1 MKTIDFLSPPI
12 TLFHLERRTHTSR
25 IGGILVIIMFCV
37 YIAYISYL
45 LFHLINHNKITSI
58 FHKKF
63 EFEAGYYS
71 FNSSSIFHFI
81 QIFSPNNGGY
91 FDKFDS
97 KYIRAYTTFIQTDI
111 TESNLE
117 LYDHWV
123 FDSCL
128 NNIDNKDLDPS
139 LFQNVDNFTNAVC
152 IKHYYSSAEKK
163 YYLLGQEGFI
173 WPHLE
178 HGIAHRNNIYLTTY
192 IQKCHN
198 NSKMNEIFGNCPPQE
213 EIDNYVK
220 KYSFIYLYFTDTQI
234 DPTNYKLPIQQYLQ
248 TITTIIGNEK
258 TYIESFIHFSPLK
271 LKTNEGSLFGDS
283 YENKSFCFD
292 YNRKGSAENDRNYFI
307 LTKYYHLMQNNV
319 QIYERR
325 YYNIFDLLSE
335 IGGVV
340 QSIFYLFFWVNYIYN
355 RYIIAY
361 DTNSLFFTVKYN
373 NDKRPNSKKINKSK
387 LKKSIKKFVSLQ
399 NINKTKIQFYKNNKL
414 DIVKKENNL
423 LLGSNFTPNY
433 IYPLSS
439 LQISN
444 VNPKKVSNP
453 KNRSYNED
461 NSSSLVLKENSSVII
476 KRSNN
481 SKENSLLHINKLDDK
496 VRRTYTG
503 FIKKEQI
510 EKFWMTKK
518 SLARIDHKQIEFEK
532 ILEKQKIK
540 SFKNITFFNFIKNI
554 LFDNKKGNNNFLI
567 KFRKHLLS
575 EEHLFKSH
583 VKIVLLEK
591 HLNYNEDDT
600 TDANE
605 CFHEL

>member
-213 EIDNYVK
+213 EIDNYFN
-220 KYSFIYLYFTDTQI
+220 KYSSIYFYFSDNQI
-234 DPTNYKLPIQQYLQ
+234 DPTNFENPKSKYLQ
-248 TITTIIGNEK
+248 VVNTKLGTTQSFMEN
-258 TYIESFIHFSPLK
+258 YISFSPL
-271 LKTNEGSLFGDS
+271 
-283 YENKSFCFD
+283 
-292 YNRKGSAENDRNYFI
+292 
-307 LTKYYHLMQNNV
+307 
-319 QIYERR
+319 
-325 YYNIFDLLSE
+325 
-335 IGGVV
+335 
-340 QSIFYLFFWVNYIYN
+340 
-355 RYIIAY
+355 
-361 DTNSLFFTVKYN
+361 
-373 NDKRPNSKKINKSK
+373 
-387 LKKSIKKFVSLQ
+387 
-399 NINKTKIQFYKNNKL
+399 
-414 DIVKKENNL
+414 
-423 LLGSNFTPNY
+423 
-433 IYPLSS
+433 
-439 LQISN
+439 
-444 VNPKKVSNP
+444 
-453 KNRSYNED
+453 
-461 NSSSLVLKENSSVII
+461 II
-476 KRSNN
+476 KTRIGSIYG
-481 SKENSLLHINKLDDK
+481 EN
-496 VRRTYTG
+496 
-503 FIKKEQI
+503 
-510 EKFWMTKK
+510 
-518 SLARIDHKQIEFEK
+518 
-532 ILEKQKIK
+532 
-540 SFKNITFFNFIKNI
+540 
-554 LFDNKKGNNNFLI
+554 
-567 KFRKHLLS
+567 
-575 EEHLFKSH
+575 
-583 VKIVLLEK
+583 
-591 HLNYNEDDT
+591 
-600 TDANE
+600 
-605 CFHEL
+605 

>member
-373 NDKRPNSKKINKSK
+373 NDKKQNSKKINKSK

-444 VNPKKVSNP
+444 ANPKKVSNP
-453 KNRSYNED
+453 KNRSYNEE

-481 SKENSLLHINKLDDK
+481 SKENSLLHINKLDNK
-496 VRRTYTG
+496 VMRTYTG

>member
-605 CFHEL
+605 CFNEL

>member
-1 MKTIDFLSPPI
+1 MKAIDFLSPPI
-12 TLFHLERRTHTSR
+12 TLFHLERRTHTSN
-25 IGGILVIIMFCV
+25 IGGILVIIMLCM
-37 YIAYISYL
+37 YIAYITYL
-45 LFHLINHNKITSI
+45 LFHLTNPSKITSI

-63 EFEAGYYS
+63 KFDAGYYS
-71 FNSSSIFHFI
+71 FNTSSIFHFI

-91 FDKFDS
+91 FDKFDL

-117 LYDHWV
+117 FYDHWV
-123 FDSCL
+123 FDYCQ

-152 IKHYYSSAEKK
+152 IKHYYNSAEKK
-163 YYLLGQEGFI
+163 YYFLGQEGFI

-178 HGIAHRNNIYLTTY
+178 HGMAHKNNIYLTTY

-198 NSKMNEIFGNCPPQE
+198 NSKINELFGNCPPQE

-248 TITTIIGNEK
+248 TVTTIIGNEK

-271 LKTNEGSLFGDS
+271 LKTNEGLLFGDS
-283 YENKSFCFD
+283 YENNSFCFD
-292 YNRKGSAENDRNYFI
+292 YNRRGYAENDKDYFI
-307 LTKYYHLMQNNV
+307 LSKYYHLMQNNV

-373 NDKRPNSKKINKSK
+373 IDKKKNSKNVNK
-387 LKKSIKKFVSLQ
+387 LKKSIKKFISLQ
-399 NINKTKIQFYKNNKL
+399 NINKAKIQLYKKNKI
-414 DIVKKENNL
+414 DIIKKENNNL
-423 LLGSNFTPNY
+423 FLGSNFTPNNA
-433 IYPLSS
+433 YPLSS
-439 LQISN
+439 QKISSI
-444 VNPKKVSNP
+444 NPKKIFNP

-461 NSSSLVLKENSSVII
+461 NSSSFVLKESGSVII

-481 SKENSLLHINKLDDK
+481 SKENILLPINKLDEK
-496 VRRTYTG
+496 IRKTYTG
-503 FIKKEQI
+503 FIKKEKI

-518 SLARIDHKQIEFEK
+518 SLARIDHKHIEFEK

-540 SFKNITFFNFIKNI
+540 SFKNITFFDFIKNL
-554 LFDNKKGNNNFLI
+554 LFESKTGNNDFLI

-583 VKIVLLEK
+583 VKTVLLEK
-591 HLNYNEDDT
+591 HLNYNENDPT
-600 TDANE
+600 NANE
-605 CFHEL
+605 CFNEL

>member
-373 NDKRPNSKKINKSK
+373 NDKKQNSKKINKSK

-444 VNPKKVSNP
+444 ANPKKVNNP
-453 KNRSYNED
+453 KNRSYNEE

-481 SKENSLLHINKLDDK
+481 SKENSLLHINKLDNK
-496 VRRTYTG
+496 VMRTYTG

>member
-1 MKTIDFLSPPI
+1 MKSIDFLSPPI
-12 TLFHLERRTHTSR
+12 TLFHLERRTHTSN
-25 IGGILVIIMFCV
+25 IGGILVILMFGM
-37 YIAYISYL
+37 YAAYISYL
-45 LFHLINHNKITSI
+45 LFHLINHSKITSI

-63 EFEAGYYS
+63 QIEAGYYS
-71 FNSSSIFHFI
+71 FNTSSIFHFI
-81 QIFSPNNGGY
+81 QIYSPNDGGY

-97 KYIRAYTTFIQTDI
+97 KYIRAYTTFIQADI

-123 FDSCL
+123 FDSCVD
-128 NNIDNKDLDPS
+128 NFDNKDLDPS
-139 LFQNVDNFTNAVC
+139 IFQYIDNFTNAVC
-152 IKHYYSSAEKK
+152 IKHYYNSIEKK
-163 YYLLGQEGFI
+163 YYFLGEKGFI
-173 WPHLE
+173 WPYLE
-178 HGIAHRNNIYLTTY
+178 HGIANRKNVYLTTY

-198 NSKMNEIFGNCPPQE
+198 DSKINDLFGNCPPQE
-213 EIDNYVK
+213 EIDEYVK
-220 KYSFIYLYFTDTQI
+220 KYNIIYLYFTDIQV

-258 TYIESFIHFSPLK
+258 TYIESFIHFSPIK

-283 YENKSFCFD
+283 YEENSVCFD
-292 YNRKGSAENDRNYFI
+292 YNRKGSAENNKDYFI

-319 QIYERR
+319 QIYERI

-340 QSIFYLFFWVNYIYN
+340 QSIFYLFFWVNYLYN

-373 NDKRPNSKKINKSK
+373 NDKGPNLKNINK
-387 LKKSIKKFVSLQ
+387 LKKSKSFKKFISLQ
-399 NINKTKIQFYKNNKL
+399 NYSKAKIQLYKNNEI
-414 DIVKKENNL
+414 DIFRKENNNL
-423 LLGSNFTPNY
+423 ILGSNFTPN
-433 IYPLSS
+433 SS
-439 LQISN
+439 LQLSN
-444 VNPKKVSNP
+444 ANPEKGINP
-453 KNRSYNED
+453 KNRSFNED
-461 NSSSLVLKENSSVII
+461 NSSSFILKGSSSVVI
-476 KRSNN
+476 KRSNI
-481 SKENSLLHINKLDDK
+481 SKENNLLHINKIEDK
-496 VRRTYTG
+496 VRRAYTG

-510 EKFWMTKK
+510 NKFWMTKK

-540 SFKNITFFNFIKNI
+540 SFKNITFFDFIKNL
-554 LFDNKKGNNNFLI
+554 LFENKKGSDSFLI

-583 VKIVLLEK
+583 VKTVLLEK
-591 HLNYNEDDT
+591 HLNYNENDIT
-600 TDANE
+600 NANE

>member
-1 MKTIDFLSPPI
+1 
-12 TLFHLERRTHTSR
+12 
-25 IGGILVIIMFCV
+25 
-37 YIAYISYL
+37 
-45 LFHLINHNKITSI
+45 
-58 FHKKF
+58 
-63 EFEAGYYS
+63 
-71 FNSSSIFHFI
+71 
-81 QIFSPNNGGY
+81 
-91 FDKFDS
+91 
-97 KYIRAYTTFIQTDI
+97 
-111 TESNLE
+111 
-117 LYDHWV
+117 
-123 FDSCL
+123 
-128 NNIDNKDLDPS
+128 
-139 LFQNVDNFTNAVC
+139 
-152 IKHYYSSAEKK
+152 
-163 YYLLGQEGFI
+163 
-173 WPHLE
+173 
-178 HGIAHRNNIYLTTY
+178 
-192 IQKCHN
+192 
-198 NSKMNEIFGNCPPQE
+198 
-213 EIDNYVK
+213 
-220 KYSFIYLYFTDTQI
+220 
-234 DPTNYKLPIQQYLQ
+234 
-248 TITTIIGNEK
+248 
-258 TYIESFIHFSPLK
+258 
-271 LKTNEGSLFGDS
+271 
-283 YENKSFCFD
+283 
-292 YNRKGSAENDRNYFI
+292 
-307 LTKYYHLMQNNV
+307 MQNNV

>member
-12 TLFHLERRTHTSR
+12 TLFHLERRTHTSK
-25 IGGILVIIMFCV
+25 IGGTLVIIMLCT

-45 LFHLINHNKITSI
+45 LFHLINHSKITSI

-63 EFEAGYYS
+63 EIEAGYYS
-71 FNSSSIFHFI
+71 FNTSSIFHFI
-81 QIFSPNNGGY
+81 QIFSPYNGGY
-91 FDKFDS
+91 FDKFDL

-111 TESNLE
+111 TDSNLE
-117 LYDHWV
+117 FYDHWV
-123 FDSCL
+123 FDSCV
-128 NNIDNKDLDPS
+128 NNIDDKDLNPS

-152 IKHYYSSAEKK
+152 IKYFYNSTEKK
-163 YYLLGQEGFI
+163 YYFLGQEGFV

-178 HGIAHRNNIYLTTY
+178 HGIANRNNIYLTTY

-198 NSKMNEIFGNCPPQE
+198 NSKINELFGNCPPQE
-213 EIDNYVK
+213 EIDNYVN
-220 KYSFIYLYFTDTQI
+220 KYSFIYLHFTDTQI
-234 DPTNYKLPIQQYLQ
+234 DPTNYKSPIQQYLQ

-283 YENKSFCFD
+283 YENSSFCFD
-292 YNRKGSAENDRNYFI
+292 YNRKGSAENDKDYFI

-373 NDKRPNSKKINKSK
+373 EKKQNSKNNNKA
-387 LKKSIKKFVSLQ
+387 KKSIKKFVSLQ
-399 NINKTKIQFYKNNKL
+399 NINKAKIQLYKNNKL
-414 DIVKKENNL
+414 DIIRKENKL
-423 LLGSNFTPNY
+423 IFGSNFTPNNV
-433 IYPLSS
+433 YPLSS
-439 LQISN
+439 LQISSA
-444 VNPKKVSNP
+444 NPKKVMNP

-481 SKENSLLHINKLDDK
+481 SKENSLLHINKLEDDK
-496 VRRTYTG
+496 FRKAYTG

-518 SLARIDHKQIEFEK
+518 SIARIDHKQIEFEK

-540 SFKNITFFNFIKNI
+540 SFKNITFFDFIKNL
-554 LFDNKKGNNNFLI
+554 LFENKKGSNSFLI

-583 VKIVLLEK
+583 VKTVLLEK
-591 HLNYNEDDT
+591 HLNYNENDA